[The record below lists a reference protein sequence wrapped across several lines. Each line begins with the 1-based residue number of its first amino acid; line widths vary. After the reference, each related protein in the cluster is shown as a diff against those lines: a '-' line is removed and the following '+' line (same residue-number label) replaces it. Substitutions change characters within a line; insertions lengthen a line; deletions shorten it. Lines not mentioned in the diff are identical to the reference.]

1 MALQPSTAEL
11 LAIAIYNS
19 RNYYGII
26 ACSRYSYKGIR
37 STIVEIIMALQPKTF
52 LSVHMINLQQQKL
65 LWHYSRAHARAQR
78 LGSTIVEI
86 IMALQPSLTHGLM
99 LSVST
104 IVEIIMALQPSPGAL
119 VSHFHLQQQ
128 KLLWHYSPYFMQS
141 YVKQSKL
148 KRCMSIFF
156 RFLTHLTIEYSF
168 DF

>member
-104 IVEIIMALQPSPGAL
+104 IVEIIMALQPDCKQVTHVTTIYNSRNYYGIIAL
-119 VSHFHLQQQ
+119 ILCKV
-128 KLLWHYSPYFMQS
+128 
-141 YVKQSKL
+141 
-148 KRCMSIFF
+148 
-156 RFLTHLTIEYSF
+156 T
-168 DF
+168 